1 MSLQTSRFHGQE
13 VVNSFNIFI
22 DTEKSSLVG
31 DKTSQ
36 GDDVKIHF
44 EGSTIEA
51 KDGEIIKLSLLNFTM
66 FNNTYMVNQNN
77 GRFNLR
83 GSDGTAFNQTL
94 QIEPKN

>member
-83 GSDGTAFNQTL
+83 G
-94 QIEPKN
+94 